1 MNLDSLLNSSGRAKV
16 SKYGPDTQLWSSHF
30 KTIDS
35 YYEYK
40 AEKEIAPWVTELLD
54 GVESPESIDTK
65 FLRNL
70 CRILSRMQDEIGY
83 KADREPDPYE

>member
-1 MNLDSLLNSSGRAKV
+1 MNLDSLLNKNGRAKV
-16 SKYGPDTQLWSSHF
+16 SKYGPDTLLWSSDF

-40 AEKEIAPWVTELLD
+40 NEQEIAPWISKLLA
-54 GVESPESIDTK
+54 GVENPETIDPK

-70 CRILSRMQDEIGY
+70 CRVLDEIQDQVND
-83 KADREPDPYE
+83 KADREPDPYY